1 MLVKARHGV
10 FKSPPDTGPLEYQIR
25 PWSRCA
31 FPFFCL
37 SRSLADADTHSTVVL
52 SLSLRLACAA
62 HGGCEAA
69 SRSSS
74 CSPAQEGAVETGP
87 WLRRAHGAP
96 ADHLAHRPTRPSSPS
111 SLALGRLLLPMQCS
125 TRTHLCRHPSM
136 HVCMYLCGGREA
148 VLEMRCPACDVAGC
162 VA

>member
-37 SRSLADADTHSTVVL
+37 SRSLADADTHTHSTVVLSLSL

-74 CSPAQEGAVETGP
+74 CPGGKGRWRPAPGSGARTA
-87 WLRRAHGAP
+87 L
-96 ADHLAHRPTRPSSPS
+96 RPTTRPTDRRGLQARRPSHW
-111 SLALGRLLLPMQCS
+111 GRLLLPMQCS
-125 TRTHLCRHPSM
+125 AVHARISVAIHA
-136 HVCMYLCGGREA
+136 CMYVCGGREA
-148 VLEMRCPACDVAGC
+148 VNIGGC